1 MSLIKEIIENLTEGT
16 INNDIEWKLSNN
28 LFNSDTQKYFETL
41 SVDGL
46 TRFTVQIYLTN
57 DFKYRDSNF
66 HIKNQDLVNG
76 YKILLE
82 SEHKEIK
89 ELGLVVYEKY
99 IKPTIPQKN
108 EDDTY
113 KSILSN
119 IFSKQHKRDQRI
131 DAILSDVIPTTS
143 ECVTKSD
150 DKPKSILD
158 RLFGK

>member
-16 INNDIEWKLSNN
+16 KNNDIEWKLSNN

-41 SVDGL
+41 SVDEL
-46 TRFTVQIYLTN
+46 TRFTVQIYMTN
-57 DFKYRDSNF
+57 DFKYSFSNF

-76 YKILLE
+76 HRILFE
-82 SEHKEIK
+82 SEYKEIK

-131 DAILSDVIPTTS
+131 DAILGDTS
-143 ECVTKSD
+143 EE
-150 DKPKSILD
+150 KPKSILNK
-158 RLFGK
+158 LFGN

>member
-16 INNDIEWKLSNN
+16 LNNDIEWKLTSS

-46 TRFTVQIYLTN
+46 TKFTVQIYLKD

-82 SEHKEIK
+82 SEYKEIK

-119 IFSKQHKRDQRI
+119 IFSKQHKRDQLI
-131 DAILSDVIPTTS
+131 DAILSDEIST
-143 ECVTKSD
+143 ETKSD
-150 DKPKSILD
+150 DKSKSILD

>member
-16 INNDIEWKLSNN
+16 LNNDIEWKLTSS

-46 TRFTVQIYLTN
+46 TKFTIQIYLKD

-82 SEHKEIK
+82 SEYKEIK

-131 DAILSDVIPTTS
+131 DAILSDDIST
-143 ECVTKSD
+143 ETKSD
-150 DKPKSILD
+150 DKSKSILD
-158 RLFGK
+158 RLFRK

>member
-76 YKILLE
+76 CKILLE

>member
-16 INNDIEWKLSNN
+16 LNNDIEWKLTSS

-46 TRFTVQIYLTN
+46 TKFTVQIYLKD

-82 SEHKEIK
+82 SEYKEIK

-143 ECVTKSD
+143 ESDTKSD